1 MELRHLRY
9 FLAIAQEG
17 GFRRAAARIHV
28 AQQALSTQIA
38 NLEAEVGVQ
47 LFERL
52 SRGIRL
58 SAAGREFLPHAES
71 IVREVGVAQAM
82 LRRLA
87 HGHAGILR
95 VGRSNPMYFAGILG
109 RAFHAFRARAP
120 AAELAV
126 SEMQTKRQLEALSSG
141 TIDVGL
147 GATVPGDDTSDFA
160 AELIAEQAI
169 SGFLLSHAH
178 PFALRKRLTT
188 AELADQP
195 LAIAARDATPAAIGY
210 LIEQLER
217 NGFARGSIELV
228 DDPGLLLERVEYEGV
243 LAPAAPTFTRAVPRG
258 IVFRPVRGL
267 RIPYA
272 LTARWRQT
280 DPNPLI
286 AELLDALRSG
296 PSTALRPA
304 QRPLEP
310 VGTKAAA
317 CQ

>member
-9 FLAIAQEG
+9 FLAIAREG

-38 NLEAEVGVQ
+38 NLEAEFGVQ

-58 SAAGREFLPHAES
+58 SAAGREFLSHAES
-71 IVREVGVAQAM
+71 IVREVDVAHAT

-120 AAELAV
+120 AAELVV
-126 SEMQTKRQLEALSSG
+126 SEMQTMRQMEALRSG

-147 GATVPGDDTSDFA
+147 GASVPGDDTSDFA
-160 AELIAEQAI
+160 AELIAEQAF
-169 SGFLLSHAH
+169 SGFLLSHSH
-178 PFALRKRLTT
+178 PFASRRRLTP
-188 AELADQP
+188 AEVADQP
-195 LAIAARDATPAAIGY
+195 LAIPGRDASPATIGY
-210 LIEQLER
+210 IIEQLER
-217 NGFARGSIELV
+217 NGFACGHIELL
-228 DDPGLLLERVEYEGV
+228 DDPALLLERVEYEGV
-243 LAPAAPTFTRAVPRG
+243 LTPAAPSFARAVPRSL
-258 IVFRPVRGL
+258 VFRPVRGL
-267 RIPYA
+267 RIQYA
-272 LTARWRQT
+272 LAARWRRS

-286 AELLDALRSG
+286 AEMLDALHSG
-296 PSTALRPA
+296 HSSAPRAPPA
-304 QRPLEP
+304 DRIRFQ
-310 VGTKAAA
+310 
-317 CQ
+317 